1 LRAILFYSAKIFPF
15 PRKFFRGNVRFCGMI
30 EKNISM
36 PPKDFFRPAAAGKWR
51 ADPEKIHA

>member
-1 LRAILFYSAKIFPF
+1 
-15 PRKFFRGNVRFCGMI
+15 MI

-36 PPKDFFRPAAAGKWR
+36 PSKDFFRPAAAGKWR